1 MTMQEKLN
9 EYARLAVVT
18 GLAVI
23 PGQEV
28 MISASVDAADFVRL
42 VVEQAYAA
50 GASGQRNYKTALS
63 PFLYG
68 KNFSVPGVDKLNAQ
82 HHGTAKSRFFEHS
95 LG

>member
-42 VVEQAYAA
+42 VAEQAYAA
-50 GASGQRNYKTALS
+50 GASD
-63 PFLYG
+63 
-68 KNFSVPGVDKLNAQ
+68 VVV
-82 HHGTAKSRFFEHS
+82 
-95 LG
+95 